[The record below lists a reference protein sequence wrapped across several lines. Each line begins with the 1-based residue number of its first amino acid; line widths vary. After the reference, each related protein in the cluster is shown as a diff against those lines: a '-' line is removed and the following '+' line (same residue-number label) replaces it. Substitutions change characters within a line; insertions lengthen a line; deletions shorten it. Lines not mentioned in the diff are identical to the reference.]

1 MEYNKDEYVK
11 SNALVQASINSF
23 TVAQNRLMT
32 ALLTKFVNNY
42 DEVNKFEDV
51 ISISKYDL
59 MNILYNSK
67 GGEQTALIDKTLDN
81 FAQNSFVKWIDEDEK
96 TNRTPIFI
104 NVSNNKL
111 DDDKCMIEFQ
121 WNPIIK
127 SQLVG
132 MKDNY
137 VRLVK
142 SNFMALTSKKS
153 QSLYEFLHSYVNLN
167 EGKKNQGEITVEVEK
182 LKELTNCTSSSYNKF
197 TNFYQKGIKE
207 TLDEINEKTD
217 IDVVV
222 LSKNKKKTRI
232 ISITFKVKNSKAKK
246 AWFDEYPTILL
257 TDDEYRTVTQDFNVG
272 GMPVGKKLVNKLAK
286 TKEKKP
292 NQIHNDF
299 KQLEKYYKAELK
311 KYEKEQNQ
319 NLAKAKASDLNF
331 DGLYAN
337 TRNDVNEPLPGQET
351 IFDLG
356 VEDIEK
362 KEKEQEEIFEM
373 LKQYD

>member
-42 DEVNKFEDV
+42 DEVSKFEDV

-59 MNILYNSK
+59 MNILYNST
-67 GGEQTALIDKTLDN
+67 GGTNTKLIDKTLDN
-81 FAQNSFVKWIDEDEK
+81 FAQNSFIKWIDEDEN

-142 SNFMALTSKKS
+142 SNFMALTSKKG
-153 QSLYEFLHSYVNLN
+153 QSLYEFFHSYVN
-167 EGKKNQGEITVEVEK
+167 QGQITVDVEK
-182 LKELTNCTSSSYNKF
+182 LKELTNCTSSSYSRF
-197 TNFYQKGIKE
+197 SNFFQKGIKIPLE
-207 TLDEINEKTD
+207 EINEKTD
-217 IDVVV
+217 IDIEVVD
-222 LSKNKKKTRI
+222 KIKKGARTS
-232 ISITFKVKNSKAKK
+232 SITFKITSSKAKK

-292 NQIHNDF
+292 NQIHNDY

-319 NLAKAKASDLNF
+319 NLATAKASDLNF

>member
-59 MNILYNSK
+59 MNILYNSN
-67 GGEQTALIDKTLDN
+67 GGKQTALIDKTLDN
-81 FAQNSFVKWIDEDEK
+81 FAQNSFVKWIDEDEN

-142 SNFMALTSKKS
+142 SNFMALTSKKG
-153 QSLYEFLHSYVNLN
+153 QSLYEFFHSYVN
-167 EGKKNQGEITVEVEK
+167 QGQITVDVEK
-182 LKELTNCTSSSYNKF
+182 LKELTNCTASSYSRF
-197 TNFYQKGIKE
+197 SNFFQKGIKIPLE
-207 TLDEINEKTD
+207 EINEKTD
-217 IDVVV
+217 INIEVV
-222 LSKNKKKTRI
+222 NKIKKGGSTS
-232 ISITFKVKNSKAKK
+232 SITFKITSSKAKK

-272 GMPVGKKLVNKLAK
+272 GMPVGKKLINKLAK

-319 NLAKAKASDLNF
+319 NLATAKASDLNF

-337 TRNDVNEPLPGQET
+337 TRNDVEPLPGQKT

-356 VEDIEK
+356 VEDVEK